1 MALFLKLPL
10 IFTVA
15 SYDEIKEVKQ
25 RCELLGK
32 EFKMKNEF
40 ESKEDLMLVNI
51 DQIVCINESSKG
63 NTVISLSDGSSDEY
77 QIKFQDFLAIPE
89 IKSRIKL

>member
-1 MALFLKLPL
+1 MALFIKLPL

-15 SYDEIKEVKQ
+15 SYEDIEEAKQ

-32 EFKMKNEF
+32 EFKMENEF

-63 NTVISLSDGSSDEY
+63 NAVISLTDGSSNEY